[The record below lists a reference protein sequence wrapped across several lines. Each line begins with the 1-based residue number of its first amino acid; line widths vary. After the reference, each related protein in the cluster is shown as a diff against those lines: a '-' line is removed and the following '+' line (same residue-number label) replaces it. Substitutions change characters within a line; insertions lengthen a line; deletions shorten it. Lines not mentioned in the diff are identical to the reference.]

1 MYMFQLR
8 LYNPAL
14 TWSICHSFNS
24 YWAIQ
29 LTCFSCVAH
38 RRCISEWVRWRVW
51 QWRNNNNKDT
61 KIPTSNENDSRLS
74 KRKMTTNCEDK
85 KKIQCLVWKKL
96 NNFVDSSARKGV
108 KSVLPIRKLLIFC
121 QNGECCAENVVYVG
135 FEQEI
140 NAS

>member
-1 MYMFQLR
+1 M
-8 LYNPAL
+8 AGV
-14 TWSICHSFNS
+14 T
-24 YWAIQ
+24 
-29 LTCFSCVAH
+29 VAQQQQQRH
-38 RRCISEWVRWRVW
+38 KNTNIERERQSTVEE
-51 QWRNNNNKDT
+51 
-61 KIPTSNENDSRLS
+61 ENDDELWRQKENSVFGL
-74 KRKMTTNCEDK
+74 
-85 KKIQCLVWKKL
+85 KKL